1 MPKIFHTRSLSYKN
15 LVELKNDKITKAEAI
30 LKDAEENKR
39 ELTPDEAAELAEI
52 RDDVK
57 RIKDALKIGDELDD
71 SKDKQPKQE
80 PMPAGSEPK
89 PTQEQQD
96 TRAFENFIRG
106 RVIHERAG
114 ELKKTDSGAVIPTTI
129 SQQIIKKV
137 YDVSPILAKSQKYN
151 VKGKLTI
158 PYYDTTGGG
167 INVAYA
173 EEFTP
178 LTSSNGKFTNIS
190 LDGFLAGAL
199 SKISNSLINNSQF
212 DIVSFV
218 VNQMGEDIA
227 RFIEHELLVGTEGKV
242 EGLSKLTNSVTAAAQ
257 TAITADEVVKLKDSI
272 KDVFQG
278 NAIWIMSPATRTALR
293 LLKGTDG
300 HYLLNDDISSP
311 FGTVLLGK
319 PVYVS
324 DNMPNMAKGATAI
337 YYGDMTGL
345 ATKFSENIT
354 TQVLREK
361 YVDEHATGVIS
372 WFEFDSKVQDA
383 QKLAKL
389 VMANA

>member
-1 MPKIFHTRSLSYKN
+1 MPNNYKN

-80 PMPAGSEPK
+80 PMTAGSEQK

-106 RVIHERAG
+106 RVMHERAG
-114 ELKKTDSGAVIPTTI
+114 ELKKTDNGAVIPTTI
-129 SQQIIKKV
+129 AQQIIKKV

-212 DIVSFV
+212 DIVNFV
-218 VNQMGEDIA
+218 VDQMGEDIA
-227 RFIEHELLVGTEGKV
+227 RFIEHELLVGTDGKV

-293 LLKGTDG
+293 LLKGSDG